1 MADPH
6 EMQGPALKV
15 QNSHIQ
21 REVYIQSSHQGAKGR
36 GGQQTDSSM
45 SQNDGDA
52 GKKKKREKANGA
64 RVVSPETG
72 ESPALTGIFL
82 IVQAILG
89 FSLTPFQ
96 PLIPK
101 VSC

>member
-1 MADPH
+1 MMVML
-6 EMQGPALKV
+6 E
-15 QNSHIQ
+15 
-21 REVYIQSSHQGAKGR
+21 
-36 GGQQTDSSM
+36 
-45 SQNDGDA
+45 
-52 GKKKKREKANGA
+52 KKKKEKANGA

-82 IVQAILG
+82 IVQATLG

>member
-1 MADPH
+1 
-6 EMQGPALKV
+6 MQGPALKV

-52 GKKKKREKANGA
+52 GKKKKREKKLME
-64 RVVSPETG
+64 PELCLQKQ
-72 ESPALTGIFL
+72 ERALL
-82 IVQAILG
+82 
-89 FSLTPFQ
+89 SLEYSSLSRPYWGS
-96 PLIPK
+96 
-101 VSC
+101 V

>member
-1 MADPH
+1 
-6 EMQGPALKV
+6 MQGPALKV

-21 REVYIQSSHQGAKGR
+21 RQVYIQSSHQDAKGR

-52 GKKKKREKANGA
+52 GKKREEKANGA
-64 RVVSPETG
+64 RVVSPERG

-82 IVQAILG
+82 TVQAILG

-101 VSC
+101 VRC